1 MAVPARRPSKKRV
14 SKQEAGVR
22 IVNTPSAHPK
32 ELTPIQVI
40 VGQGYACGVTIA
52 KLTRLLQY
60 QICPQEPDDA
70 KRIKKVRLR
79 IRKWLAT
86 QKMRDFIYA
95 EAQMMLD
102 LESPAIMR
110 GVARKAKAG
119 RVDAARL
126 ALELNGRHSP
136 HTEVQP
142 AAINIVFAGVPRP
155 TQTRP
160 QIDDP
165 NLVDYDPDEVVEVD
179 DDGT

>member
-1 MAVPARRPSKKRV
+1 
-14 SKQEAGVR
+14 
-22 IVNTPSAHPK
+22 
-32 ELTPIQVI
+32 
-40 VGQGYACGVTIA
+40 
-52 KLTRLLQY
+52 
-60 QICPQEPDDA
+60 
-70 KRIKKVRLR
+70 
-79 IRKWLAT
+79 
-86 QKMRDFIYA
+86 MRDFIYA